1 MAGTVGTMHGGG
13 PVDSATL
20 RGARIVGI
28 VCAIAFFAPIVLS
41 LVYPAGFFYR
51 PFHPTYERMIGA
63 ILLALGLGLLLA
75 LRDPARNAGV
85 YAVIGL
91 VTGLMAAAI
100 VYGLI
105 VEGTDPVHWIIQVPL
120 LLAIAI
126 TLVVTYTRLRRPHPI
141 VVRIVAAAVIL
152 LPVGLYVYD
161 VAYRAFV
168 K

>member
-1 MAGTVGTMHGGG
+1 MADTVGTMHGGG

-51 PFHPTYERMIGA
+51 PFHPPYERMIGA

-100 VYGLI
+100 VYGLV

>member
-1 MAGTVGTMHGGG
+1 MHGGG

-100 VYGLI
+100 VYGLV

>member
-1 MAGTVGTMHGGG
+1 MAMHEAGH
-13 PVDSATL
+13 VDSATL

-41 LVYPAGFFYR
+41 LVFPAGFFYR

-85 YAVIGL
+85 YAVVGL
-91 VTGLMAAAI
+91 VTGSMATTT
-100 VYGLI
+100 VYALLL
-105 VEGTDPVHWIIQVPL
+105 ESADPVHWIIQVPL

-141 VVRIVAAAVIL
+141 VVRIVVVAVVL
-152 LPVGLYVYD
+152 LPVGLWVYD
-161 VAYRAFV
+161 AAYRTFV
-168 K
+168 TR

>member
-100 VYGLI
+100 VYGLV

>member
-1 MAGTVGTMHGGG
+1 MAMHEAGHH
-13 PVDSATL
+13 DSATL
-20 RGARIVGI
+20 RGARIVGV

-41 LVYPAGFFYR
+41 LVFPAGFFYK

-91 VTGLMAAAI
+91 VTGSMAMAI
-100 VYGLI
+100 VYAL
-105 VEGTDPVHWIIQVPL
+105 VLEGADPVHWIIQVPL
-120 LLAIAI
+120 LAAIAI

-141 VVRIVAAAVIL
+141 VVRIVVVAVVL
-152 LPVGLYVYD
+152 LPVGLWLYD
-161 VAYRAFV
+161 MAYRTFV
-168 K
+168 TR

>member
-1 MAGTVGTMHGGG
+1 MADTVGTMHGGG

-41 LVYPAGFFYR
+41 LVYPTGFFYR

-100 VYGLI
+100 VYGLV

>member
-1 MAGTVGTMHGGG
+1 MADTVGTMHGAD
-13 PVDSATL
+13 PVDTATL

-28 VCAIAFFAPIVLS
+28 VCAIAFFSPIVLS

-51 PFHPTYERMIGA
+51 PYHAAYERTIGA
-63 ILLALGLGLLLA
+63 ILLAMGLSLLLA

-91 VTGLMAAAI
+91 VTGSMAAAS
-100 VYGLI
+100 VYALV
-105 VEGTDPVHWIIQVPL
+105 VEGADPVHWVIQVPL
-120 LLAIAI
+120 LLAIGI

-141 VVRIVAAAVIL
+141 VVRIVAAAVVL

-161 VAYRAFV
+161 LAYRAFV

>member
-1 MAGTVGTMHGGG
+1 MAMHEAGHL
-13 PVDSATL
+13 DSATL
-20 RGARIVGI
+20 RGARIVGV

-41 LVYPAGFFYR
+41 LVFPAGFFYR

-91 VTGLMAAAI
+91 VTGSMAAAI
-100 VYGLI
+100 VYALL
-105 VEGTDPVHWIIQVPL
+105 VEGADPLHWVIQVPL
-120 LLAIAI
+120 LAAIAI

-141 VVRIVAAAVIL
+141 IVRIVVVAVLL
-152 LPVGLYVYD
+152 LPVGLWLYD
-161 VAYRAFV
+161 AAYRTFV
-168 K
+168 TR

>member
-1 MAGTVGTMHGGG
+1 MQGSA

-28 VCAIAFFAPIVLS
+28 VCAIAFFAPIALS
-41 LVYPAGFFYR
+41 LVFPAGFFYR
-51 PFHPTYERMIGA
+51 PYHPIYERMIGA

-91 VTGLMAAAI
+91 VTGAMAATT
-100 VYGLI
+100 VYAL
-105 VEGTDPVHWIIQVPL
+105 VLERADPVHWLIQVPL
-120 LLAIAI
+120 LGAIAV
-126 TLVVTYTRLRRPHPI
+126 TLVMTYTRLRRPHPI

-152 LPVGLYVYD
+152 LPVGLYLYD
-161 VAYRAFV
+161 LAYRAFV
-168 K
+168 TP

>member
-1 MAGTVGTMHGGG
+1 MQAGG

-41 LVYPAGFFYR
+41 LVFPAGFFFR
-51 PFHPTYERMIGA
+51 PFHPVYERMVGA
-63 ILLALGLGLLLA
+63 VLVSFGLGLLLA

-91 VTGLMAAAI
+91 VTGAMAASI
-100 VYGLI
+100 VYALVI
-105 VEGTDPVHWIIQVPL
+105 DRADPLHWFVQVPL
-120 LLAIAI
+120 LAAIAI

-141 VVRIVAAAVIL
+141 VVRIVAASVVL
-152 LPVGLYVYD
+152 LPFGLYLYD
-161 VAYRAFV
+161 LAYQAMV